1 MSREEQ
7 SEKHGRIR
15 ELLHAKDLDAIVLR
29 RGANVAWLIGGRA
42 HVPTTLELACLD
54 LIVYPDRIVVV
65 TNKVEAG
72 RLRDEELSGAEELV
86 VVNWFEGRDAQL
98 PTGLKIGIDGVD
110 SQRINVTSEIEALRR
125 NLNDYEVARLKEI
138 GRDATNA
145 LQAALLDVDNDESE
159 VEVAGE
165 IAEELWERNLE
176 PVVLLVAG
184 ARRISR
190 YRHPLPTTE
199 PIGDFAMGVI
209 CARRK
214 GLIASITRLI
224 HFGAAPTELNEDY
237 ERLLRV
243 EAAFLDETK
252 PGVTFATAFRK
263 GRMEYL
269 AQGFDSDE
277 WTRHHQ
283 GGPTGYLPRDF
294 TAHEGTEQL
303 INPGN
308 AIAWNPSGRGLKVED
323 TLVTSD
329 TGFEFLT
336 GGGEWP
342 TIEVSGR
349 SRPAIAIR

>member
-15 ELLHAKDLDAIVLR
+15 ELLREKNLDAIVLR
-29 RGANVAWLIGGRA
+29 KGANVAWLIGGRA

-65 TNKVEAG
+65 TNKIEAA
-72 RLRDEELSGAEELV
+72 RLADEELSGAEELI

-98 PTGLKIGIDGVD
+98 PAGPKIGIDGVD
-110 SQRINVTSEIEALRR
+110 AQRTNVTSEIESLRR
-125 NLNDYEVARLKEI
+125 NLNEYEVARLMEI
-138 GRDATNA
+138 GSAATDA

-165 IAEELWERNLE
+165 IAEELWERDLE

-184 ARRISR
+184 ARRIHR

-199 PIGDFAMGVI
+199 AIGDFAMGVI

-214 GLIASITRLI
+214 GLIASVTRLI
-224 HFGAAPTELNEDY
+224 HFGAAPTELTENY
-237 ERLLRV
+237 QRLLCV
-243 EAAFLDETK
+243 EAAFLAETK
-252 PGVTFATAFRK
+252 PGVTLATAFKR

-277 WTRHHQ
+277 WTKHHQ

-294 TAHEGTEQL
+294 TAHERTEQL
-303 INPGN
+303 INPQN

-323 TLVTSD
+323 TLITTA
-329 TGFEFLT
+329 TGFDFIT

-342 TIEVSGR
+342 TVEVAGR